1 MKKSNNEITL
11 RQRLV
16 NWVEG
21 EDGRAESLPT
31 ITNLD
36 TLDPAD
42 APREHRSVWQME
54 DEARIPV
61 EYWVMGILVSL
72 TVMIILV
79 ITAIGMPP
87 FDDPNAPTM
96 NEVPRRYVEQGMEET
111 GAVNTVAGM
120 ILDYRAFDTFG
131 ESTVLFSATASI
143 VFLMRSEQKT
153 SRKQRTVAD
162 TIPHFASPYTD
173 KVFQGTARLLLP
185 FIMLFGIYVVLNG
198 HLSPGGGFSGGAVLG
213 GGLILCSL
221 VVGQN
226 RMNQVLGPRRNTKMT
241 ACCLLAYAAMKSY
254 SFYTGANHV
263 GWEIPKGTPG
273 NLLSAGFILPLNI
286 CVGIIVAGT
295 IFSFYMLFTQ
305 EEEA

>member
-1 MKKSNNEITL
+1 MHSHCINSASCHIFANKKSL
-11 RQRLV
+11 FPQGKQGFSV
-16 NWVEG
+16 YYQ
-21 EDGRAESLPT
+21 SLFRFGQSRCG
-31 ITNLD
+31 L
-36 TLDPAD
+36 L
-42 APREHRSVWQME
+42 W
-54 DEARIPV
+54 
-61 EYWVMGILVSL
+61 GL
-72 TVMIILV
+72 T
-79 ITAIGMPP
+79 
-87 FDDPNAPTM
+87 
-96 NEVPRRYVEQGMEET
+96 EQE
-111 GAVNTVAGM
+111 
-120 ILDYRAFDTFG
+120 
-131 ESTVLFSATASI
+131 
-143 VFLMRSEQKT
+143 
-153 SRKQRTVAD
+153 
-162 TIPHFASPYTD
+162 
-173 KVFQGTARLLLP
+173 RLLQRVVWGAQGDP
-185 FIMLFGIYVVLNG
+185 IMQEVTRILFPAVALFGIYVIFNG